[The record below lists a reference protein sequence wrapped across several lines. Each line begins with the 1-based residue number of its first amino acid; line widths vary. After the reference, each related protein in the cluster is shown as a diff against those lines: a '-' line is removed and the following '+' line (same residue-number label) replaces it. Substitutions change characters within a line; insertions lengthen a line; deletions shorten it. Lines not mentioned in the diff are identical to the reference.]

1 MADKSYTD
9 GEYIFREGESAAY
22 AYVIKSGA
30 VEITKHSTA
39 GEQVLAELT
48 APTIFGEMALIDGN
62 PRSAGARANVNT
74 VVSEVT
80 AEAFVK
86 YLKQNPETAV
96 QIMKNISQNLRT
108 SNQLVAKYERAD
120 TGDKGSAP
128 IQVFTEN
135 ASLDFEIDD
144 TDAIYEQGPSKPVLI
159 LALTLLIFFI
169 GSVVFASLSQVDTT
183 ISARGEFLT
192 ATPNVIVEA
201 SASSVVKSVEV
212 ERGDTVVKGQIIAY
226 LDDTVVAVNLKQNQE
241 KIDNIY
247 QSLVGLHMEQML
259 NNNIQKFNSK
269 LKLDSFYEATIE
281 KLNLQNS
288 SEKFNRL
295 YRDTLMKKVL
305 EYSEK
310 IKSFDS
316 KLDTA
321 RNEYES
327 SKELFV
333 ISKKQTEIKA
343 QIARAKSELYDRQK
357 GTLSDILIKQT
368 AIKAKQTEVQKDLYE
383 REVVSLSQYLSSKD
397 ALLNAEKS
405 QFNSKTSTTKLELDY
420 LSAKDAVL
428 NAEKSQFN
436 AKAAIPK
443 LESAVITQTADKQAF
458 IASWASKLTGEITA
472 KNEEL
477 TQLNQEKIKLSR
489 LVDNII
495 VKSPAEGIV
504 LDIPAVARGGIV
516 SEGEPIVTLVQSN
529 QPLFLEVDI
538 DPKKITDMKP
548 GMKVSVK
555 LDAMPFQEFGGL
567 DGELIYVSNDTFN
580 ESVSGDQGVFY
591 RGRVKVQSLKESDM
605 PSDFNLSQGMM
616 ATADIM
622 IGQRPLISYFT
633 YPILNAFEESFN
645 EPE

>member
-316 KLDTA
+316 KLNTA

-368 AIKAKQTEVQKDLYE
+368 EIKAKQTAVQKDLYE
-383 REVVSLSQYLSSKD
+383 RQVVSLSQYLSSKD

-443 LESAVITQTADKQAF
+443 LESAVTTQTADKQAF

>member
-1 MADKSYTD
+1 MTDKSFTN

-22 AYVIKSGA
+22 AYIIKSGA

-39 GEQVLAELT
+39 GEQILAELT
-48 APTIFGEMALIDGN
+48 PPTIFGEMALIDGN
-62 PRSAGARANVNT
+62 PRSAGARANVDT
-74 VVSEVT
+74 VVTEVT

-86 YLKQNPETAV
+86 YLKQNPDTAV
-96 QIMKNISQNLRT
+96 RIMKNISNNLRT

-120 TGDKGSAP
+120 AVGEGPAP
-128 IQVFTEN
+128 TQNFTES
-135 ASLDFEIDD
+135 ASVAFEIDD
-144 TDAIYEQGPSKPVLI
+144 TDAIYDQGPSKPLLI
-159 LALTLLIFFI
+159 VVLTLLTFFI
-169 GSVVFASLSQVDTT
+169 GSVVFASLSQVATT

-259 NNNIQKFNSK
+259 NDNIQKFNSK
-269 LKLDSFYEATIE
+269 IKLDSFYEATIE

-368 AIKAKQTEVQKDLYE
+368 EIKAKQTAVQKDLYE
-383 REVVSLSQYLSSKD
+383 RQVVSLSQYLSSKD

>member
-316 KLDTA
+316 KLNTA

-368 AIKAKQTEVQKDLYE
+368 EIKAKQTAVQKDLYE
-383 REVVSLSQYLSSKD
+383 RQVVSLSQYLSSKD

-580 ESVSGDQGVFY
+580 ESVSGDKGVFY